1 MPPKTK
7 SLSVPEAMQARY
19 VEITALTDALCLAKL
34 NEEYAKICREMTAT
48 LARKRPSPLTSG
60 HAQSWACAIAYTV
73 GSVNFLFDKSQT
85 PHLRGDELCAWFEL
99 SKSTGG
105 NKSNQIKQILKIGV
119 MDMQW
124 TLPSRMEKNPMA
136 RTISVNGFI
145 VDARSLPRPL
155 QEEAYRKG
163 LIPYIPDEKNVE
175 RSNPAAGI
183 AKPAF

>member
-7 SLSVPEAMQARY
+7 SLSVPEAIQTRY
-19 VEITALTDALCLAKL
+19 AEITALTDALCLEKL
-34 NEEYAKICREMTAT
+34 NEEYAQICREMTAT

-60 HAQSWACAIAYTV
+60 HAKSWACAIAYTV

-85 PHLRGDELCAWFEL
+85 PHLRSDELYAWFGL

-124 TLPSRMEKNPMA
+124 TLPSRMEKNPMVW
-136 RTISVNGFI
+136 TISVNGFI

-163 LIPYIPDEKNVE
+163 LIPYIPDEKNAE
-175 RSNPAAGI
+175 
-183 AKPAF
+183 